1 MPRRETQFFNDCY
14 YHIYNRGVNQSDI
27 FFDKRNYYFFQQKVK
42 QYLLP
47 FSDVVAYCLMPNHF
61 HLLICIKEADKITES
76 LRNLFISYTKSLNKE
91 VNRSGP
97 LWEGRY
103 KSKLVPGDD
112 YLLHLT
118 RYIHLNPVKAKLV
131 NKPEDW
137 KFSSYSDYIRE
148 NGTTFVNKNI
158 VLNKVDDYRRF
169 VESYQEFDKDKLA
182 ELLFD

>member
-1 MPRRETQFFNDCY
+1 MPRRETKFFNDCF
-14 YHIYNRGVNQSDI
+14 YHIYNRGVNRSEI
-27 FFDKRNYYFFQQKVK
+27 FFENRNYYFFLKKVK
-42 QYLLP
+42 QYILP
-47 FSDVVAYCLMPNHF
+47 CADIVAYCLMPNHF
-61 HLLICIKEADKITES
+61 HLLILVK
-76 LRNLFISYTKSLNKE
+76 NLEEISTAMKKVFLSYTKSLNKE

-103 KSKLVPGDD
+103 KSKFVPGDD

-137 KFSSYSDYIRE
+137 NFSSYSDYIKE
-148 NGTTFVNKNI
+148 NRTTLVNKNI
-158 VLNKVDDYRRF
+158 ILTQVKDYRSF